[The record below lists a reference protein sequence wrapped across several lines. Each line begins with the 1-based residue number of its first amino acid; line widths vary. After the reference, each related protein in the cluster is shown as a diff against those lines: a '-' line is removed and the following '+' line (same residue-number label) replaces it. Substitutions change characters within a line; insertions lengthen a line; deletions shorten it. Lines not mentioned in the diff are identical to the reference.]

1 MKNQKTKEKTE
12 SNQIQLL
19 TDVVMETSNNYSW
32 ILNDS
37 MKKEIEILVIN
48 MRSDH
53 NEYAETSIEV
63 DTNQTIDEIIEIID
77 SFIDETGFRK
87 VQVEINPLN
96 FEFTSYEKERFNSSD
111 IDAY

>member
-1 MKNQKTKEKTE
+1 MKNEKSKEKTV

-19 TDVVMETSNNYSW
+19 PDVVMETSDNNSW
-32 ILNDS
+32 LQNNS
-37 MKKEIEILVIN
+37 TKKEIEILVIN
-48 MRSDH
+48 MRSEH

-87 VQVEINPLN
+87 VQVEITSLN
-96 FEFTSYEKERFNSSD
+96 FEFTSYEKEQFNLSD